1 MFPEKKKGG
10 TSNHRNFKIQ
20 KENERALK
28 FQIFRT
34 VNEFLGEKKKE
45 TDLKE
50 KPDRGRPEIERP
62 DLTETERLSLSSFF
76 FFGER

>member
-1 MFPEKKKGG
+1 LFPEKKKGG

-34 VNEFLGEKKKE
+34 VNEFLGEKKKRNG
-45 TDLKE
+45 
-50 KPDRGRPEIERP
+50 P
-62 DLTETERLSLSSFF
+62 
-76 FFGER
+76 

>member
-1 MFPEKKKGG
+1 LFPEKKKGG

-34 VNEFLGEKKKE
+34 VNEFLGEKKKKKR
-45 TDLKE
+45 TLK
-50 KPDRGRPEIERP
+50 KNRIEAHPKSRDP
-62 DLTETERLSLSSFF
+62 I
-76 FFGER
+76 